1 MSSVVLFVY
10 KRSQQFAYE
19 GVIRMDKKMLIEN
32 VVYLINKYLPERSD
46 LVDLI
51 MQDTRSVK
59 YIMYQIEIGNER
71 AYDEKDS
78 ELVQDIA
85 FYYL

>member
-1 MSSVVLFVY
+1 
-10 KRSQQFAYE
+10 
-19 GVIRMDKKMLIEN
+19 MDKKMLIEN

-51 MQDTRSVK
+51 KQDTRSVK

-78 ELVQDIA
+78 ELVHDIA

>member
-1 MSSVVLFVY
+1 
-10 KRSQQFAYE
+10 
-19 GVIRMDKKMLIEN
+19 MDKKMLIEN

-51 MQDTRSVK
+51 IQDTRSVK
-59 YIMYQIEIGNER
+59 YIMYQIEMGNER

>member
-1 MSSVVLFVY
+1 
-10 KRSQQFAYE
+10 
-19 GVIRMDKKMLIEN
+19 MLIEN

-51 MQDTRSVK
+51 KQDTRSVK

>member
-1 MSSVVLFVY
+1 
-10 KRSQQFAYE
+10 
-19 GVIRMDKKMLIEN
+19 MDKEMLIEN

-51 MQDTRSVK
+51 KQDTRSVK
-59 YIMYQIEIGNER
+59 YIMYQIGIGKER
-71 AYDEKDS
+71 DYDEKDS
-78 ELVQDIA
+78 KLVQDIA

>member
-1 MSSVVLFVY
+1 M
-10 KRSQQFAYE
+10 
-19 GVIRMDKKMLIEN
+19 IRMDKKMLIEN

-51 MQDTRSVK
+51 KQDTRSVK
-59 YIMYQIEIGNER
+59 YIMYQIGIGKER
-71 AYDEKDS
+71 DYDEKDS

>member
-1 MSSVVLFVY
+1 
-10 KRSQQFAYE
+10 
-19 GVIRMDKKMLIEN
+19 MLIEN

-51 MQDTRSVK
+51 IQDTRSVK
-59 YIMYQIEIGNER
+59 YIMYQIEMGNER

>member
-1 MSSVVLFVY
+1 M
-10 KRSQQFAYE
+10 
-19 GVIRMDKKMLIEN
+19 IRMDKKMLIEN

-51 MQDTRSVK
+51 IQDTRSVK
-59 YIMYQIEIGNER
+59 YIMYQIEMGNER

>member
-1 MSSVVLFVY
+1 
-10 KRSQQFAYE
+10 
-19 GVIRMDKKMLIEN
+19 MDEKTLIDN
-32 VVYLINKYLPERSD
+32 VKYLINKYLPERND
-46 LVDLI
+46 LVDLL
-51 MQDTRSVK
+51 MQDTDSVK

-78 ELVQDIA
+78 KLVHDIA

>member
-1 MSSVVLFVY
+1 
-10 KRSQQFAYE
+10 
-19 GVIRMDKKMLIEN
+19 MDKKMLIEN

-51 MQDTRSVK
+51 KQDTRSVK

>member
-1 MSSVVLFVY
+1 
-10 KRSQQFAYE
+10 
-19 GVIRMDKKMLIEN
+19 MDKNALINN
-32 VVYLINKYLPERSD
+32 VKYLINKYLPERND

-59 YIMYQIEIGNER
+59 YIMYQIDIGKDR
-71 AYDEKDS
+71 AYEEKDS
-78 ELVQDIA
+78 ELIKDIA

>member
-1 MSSVVLFVY
+1 
-10 KRSQQFAYE
+10 
-19 GVIRMDKKMLIEN
+19 MLIEN

-51 MQDTRSVK
+51 KQDTRSVK

-78 ELVQDIA
+78 ELVHDIA